1 MALAAEAKSEVAVVS
16 TEADQFG
23 SCREGGDAGGFGGG
37 VAEVSDESVVG
48 GGVEADAATALGV
61 GNGGADA
68 FGDGQRTARD
78 EGTWCRVTI
87 RESLLEGKR

>member
-1 MALAAEAKSEVAVVS
+1 MRVASVAV
-16 TEADQFG
+16 
-23 SCREGGDAGGFGGG
+23 
-37 VAEVSDESVVG
+37 
-48 GGVEADAATALGV
+48 LGV

-68 FGDGQRTARD
+68 FGDGQRTASD